1 MPFDFVIVN
10 VDVYNKYNSFLL
22 NYYENVNTINNVE
35 ILVKN

>member
-22 NYYENVNTINNVE
+22 NYYKNVKTINNVE